1 MYDKVLNTSVFDDE
15 ITLGDVIP
23 LYPLQ
28 TSILKVVISQNQTIV
43 NHIIGIWKRKREG
56 WLWNIF
62 ETSL

>member
-43 NHIIGIWKRKREG
+43 NHIIGI
-56 WLWNIF
+56 
-62 ETSL
+62 